1 MEKKS
6 KSKFFMRL
14 KKLFKFAVISK
25 IAIILVLLYGVDYC
39 LWFFQ
44 KWNKIPTHQ
53 IEANLS
59 AEGLLSDKSYCNL
72 RLRMNAGSTSLV
84 TDSLSEGNMIEIGSY
99 GNYSDTIALDKLY
112 NGKCGYVYRQHPEKF
127 KGKTTFYFL
136 DFLAH
141 TNIKTKPRNKDCGN
155 MFISDDC
162 TLSYIE
168 QPLLTKDSTGTTAVG
183 SGLLGFSQCGGE
195 GKMLFHT
202 NLINS
207 FPKLITTW
215 DISQAIYDVKFI
227 SDKIKCDTIS
237 IEFVGATNFS
247 SMHPIPDK
255 ITMSGMEFTDSTK
268 ISMIQSG
275 GLRFHTEFLQLKEMS
290 ARRTFLLS
298 AVLSLLI
305 SIIASLLF
313 KLIFD

>member
-1 MEKKS
+1 
-6 KSKFFMRL
+6 MRL
-14 KKLFKFAVISK
+14 KNLFKFAIISK
-25 IAIILVLLYGVDYC
+25 IAIILLLLYGVDFC

-44 KWNKIPTHQ
+44 KWNIIPTHQ

-59 AEGLLSDKSYCNL
+59 AEGFLSDQSYCNL
-72 RLRMNAGSTSLV
+72 RLMMNAGSSSLV
-84 TDSLSEGNMIEIGSY
+84 IDSLSGNKIEIGSY

-141 TNIKTKPRNKDCGN
+141 TNIKTKPRNKDCDN
-155 MFISDDC
+155 MLITDDC
-162 TLSYIE
+162 TMSYIE
-168 QPLLTKDSTGTTAVG
+168 KPLLTKDSIGTTAEG
-183 SGLLGFSQCGGE
+183 SGLLGFSQCGGKGE
-195 GKMLFHT
+195 MLFST

-207 FPKLITTW
+207 FPELITTW
-215 DISQAIYDVKFI
+215 DISQAIYEVKFTC
-227 SDKIKCDTIS
+227 DKIKCDTIS

-247 SMHPIPDK
+247 SMHPIPDI

-313 KLIFD
+313 KFFFD